1 MICHPPAF
9 AKALVPEWTS
19 HYSRRMTFRCIDWLL
34 AGALHMRPRAAHIL
48 ASVLVV
54 LANGVLA
61 QQPVGADSYAEE
73 DRDWGIAATN
83 RLRQQPYHGPTP
95 LTIPGAQ
102 VVRTRELQAML
113 AGAGAPILI
122 DVLSEGG
129 HVTLAGAVWI
139 SGAGRGTNFMDPV
152 QSTLTQLLEKL
163 GRGDKARAMVFFCAS
178 SQCWLSY
185 NAALR
190 AVAAGYSRVYWY
202 RGGIESWGAAGLPTA
217 KTSGQAAA
225 P

>member
-1 MICHPPAF
+1 MF
-9 AKALVPEWTS
+9 AKALVPDGACL
-19 HYSRRMTFRCIDWLL
+19 YSRRMIDRLMIGMLERVSPMRLPAARILACLL
-34 AGALHMRPRAAHIL
+34 LILMGGAQAQQQAGADGY
-48 ASVLVV
+48 S
-54 LANGVLA
+54 
-61 QQPVGADSYAEE
+61 EE

-102 VVRTRELQAML
+102 VVSTRELQAML
-113 AGAGAPILI
+113 AGAGSPILI

-152 QSTLTQLLEKL
+152 QAVLAQLLTKL
-163 GRGDKARAMVFFCAS
+163 SGDNKARALVFFCAS

-190 AVAAGYSRVYWY
+190 AVALGYTKVYWY
-202 RGGIESWGAAGLPTA
+202 RGGVEAWGAAGLPTA
-217 KTSGQAAA
+217 KTAGKA
-225 P
+225 PTP

>member
-1 MICHPPAF
+1 MIAARAF
-9 AKALVPEWTS
+9 AAPVLV
-19 HYSRRMTFRCIDWLL
+19 C
-34 AGALHMRPRAAHIL
+34 AIL
-48 ASVLVV
+48 ALASSVSAQQSIG
-54 LANGVLA
+54 ANGY
-61 QQPVGADSYAEE
+61 ADENV
-73 DRDWGIAATN
+73 DWGIAASN
-83 RLRQQPYHGPTP
+83 RLRQAPYHGPTP

-102 VVRTRELQAML
+102 VLQTRELQAML
-113 AGAGAPILI
+113 AGAAPPVLI

-152 QSTLTQLLEKL
+152 QSVLAQLLAQL
-163 GRGDKARAMVFFCAS
+163 SGGDKSRGLVFFCAS

-190 AVAAGYSRVYWY
+190 AVAAGYDRVYWY

-217 KTSGQAAA
+217 RTSGNKA
-225 P
+225 PVQ